1 MEGNEVKDS
10 ILLFREKLENLIDL
24 TIEERGLIMTAIM
37 DYMNGNDVPEMKDRA
52 VRMAWREIANQLG
65 RSDQK
70 YEDKVK
76 ARSEAGKKGAAA
88 RWQND
93 GKTMAKMANDGNAIL
108 PDGKNSFPFLS
119 CPDPVPDPV
128 PDPSPVPTP
137 GDGKPTAE
145 EVEEYARSL
154 GAPNFIGKV
163 FIDYYEERGWKING
177 EPIRDWR
184 ALVRRWIQH
193 DEKKQTSADVARKK
207 PNGWNSFDQR
217 TDDLDDETIQNMKRQ
232 HDEFLRRQQKNED
245 QPEDDGGGRVA

>member
-1 MEGNEVKDS
+1 MEGNEVKES

-24 TIEERGLIMTAIM
+24 TIEERGIIMTAIM
-37 DYMNGNDVPEMKDRA
+37 NYMNGNEVPEMKDRA

-119 CPDPVPDPV
+119 CPEPVPEPIPEPV

-154 GAPNFIGKV
+154 GAPGFIGKV

-184 ALVRRWIQH
+184 ALVRSWLARN
-193 DEKKQTSADVARKK
+193 EKKKTSADVARKK
-207 PNGWNSFDQR
+207 PNGWNNFDQR
-217 TDDLDDETIQNMKRQ
+217 KEDLSGFEIEVMKKMIEN
-232 HDEFLRRQQKNED
+232 DRRNSDED
-245 QPEDDGGGRVA
+245 QPEHA